1 MDNFQGDQ
9 QESVLGP
16 LSLNLSLYNLFLFV
30 AEANIIS

>member
-9 QESVLGP
+9 QESVLGL
-16 LSLNLSLYNLFLFV
+16 LSLNLSLYNLLFV